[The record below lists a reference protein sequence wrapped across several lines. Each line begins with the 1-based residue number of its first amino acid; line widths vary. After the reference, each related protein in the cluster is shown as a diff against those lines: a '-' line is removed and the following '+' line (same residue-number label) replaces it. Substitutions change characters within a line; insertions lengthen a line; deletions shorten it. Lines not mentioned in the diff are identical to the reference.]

1 VATDMIQE
9 QGVVAANISGGGVAS
24 ALVLS
29 APGRAVQARVTQIK
43 QGSSAQAATS
53 TVVQIPAHHSV
64 VAQLGRAGARHGTAF
79 AVIVAPEA
87 GSGPLYA
94 GRVITASGK
103 GGALQSILPVPS
115 ALTTVPLPAVRD
127 ALVSP

>member
-1 VATDMIQE
+1 M
-9 QGVVAANISGGGVAS
+9 
-24 ALVLS
+24 
-29 APGRAVQARVTQIK
+29 
-43 QGSSAQAATS
+43 
-53 TVVQIPAHHSV
+53 VQIPAHHSV
-64 VAQLGRAGARHGTAF
+64 VEQLGRAGARHGTAF

-115 ALTTVPLPAVRD
+115 ALTTVPLPAVRN
-127 ALVSP
+127 ALVGP